1 MKMNVNEKPQLEPYT
16 QAVSNDI
23 DSPQLDCNKEES
35 RGSRLAPV
43 DFHDA
48 GVVQAVLGTD
58 AMHDPPVELHSPEND
73 GIWTG
78 SNTQS
83 ILQEGNWVPWDYE

>member
-1 MKMNVNEKPQLEPYT
+1 MSVNEQPQPEPYM

-48 GVVQAVLGTD
+48 GIVQAVLGTD
-58 AMHDPPVELHSPEND
+58 AMHDPPDND
-73 GIWTG
+73 GIGTG

-83 ILQEGNWVPWDYE
+83 ILQEGNWVP